1 MTDIIVHTLGD
12 STLDN
17 FYWVG
22 KKEDTVEGQL
32 EAKLGSEYEVISH
45 AYDGFT
51 TKSVLEG
58 DEVGGVLLPFPQAH
72 YANYLR
78 NRKINPLSPELAV
91 HPLNALK
98 ASVAERPDA
107 THYVVISVGGN
118 DFRER
123 LGTPWRLLT
132 DIPEIHERY
141 LRIVK
146 EVVDL
151 KAKNIRPILMF
162 QYRLDANHD
171 CYHIY
176 KIMKVIAYIA
186 MAVHLVSIAILAAT
200 GLLVAARKISLIW
213 AAVSALAGGSLL
225 LASHWSISL
234 SVTKDLLF
242 KFQEPGMTMLGSFIE
257 RYYAPIL
264 EEAKRQ
270 KLPILDLPN
279 TFNPHD
285 SLYISGIE
293 PGKKGSELIAE
304 GLSQIIKNH
313 NYARDNSLLYA
324 KTDSNATF
332 LAQENQEVGHWHVKY
347 PVDQRNDI

>member
-1 MTDIIVHTLGD
+1 MTDIIVHTVGD

-22 KKEDTVEGQL
+22 KKEDSVEGQL
-32 EAKLGSEYEVISH
+32 EAKLGSEYEVVSH

-58 DEVGGVLLPFPQAH
+58 DEVGGVLLPFPMNH

-78 NRKINPLSPELAV
+78 NRKINPLSPELSV

-162 QYRLDANHD
+162 QYRLDANNDH
-171 CYHIY
+171 YSIY
-176 KIMKVIAYIA
+176 KIMKVIGVIA
-186 MAVHLVSIAILAAT
+186 MAVHLVAIAILAAT
-200 GLLVAARKISLIW
+200 GLLVAARKISPIW
-213 AAVSALAGGSLL
+213 AAVTSLIGGSIL

-234 SVTKDLLF
+234 SVTKDVLF
-242 KFQEPGMTMLGSFIE
+242 KFQEPGMTMLGSLME

-279 TFNPHD
+279 TFNPYD
-285 SLYISGIE
+285 SLYVSGIE
-293 PGKKGSELIAE
+293 PSKKGGELIAE
-304 GLSQIIKNH
+304 GLSHIIKNH
-313 NYARDNSLLYA
+313 NYESASSLLYA
-324 KTDSNATF
+324 KSDSDTTF
-332 LAQENQEVGHWHVKY
+332 LAKENQESGNWHVRY
-347 PVDQRNDI
+347 PG